1 MDMDNLLIPDN
12 EGQFEDTDVLKA
24 VLKESQKYG
33 RVVVRKAYMDSNQWS
48 SIRQELAARA
58 IEIVDMPILN
68 HHSQKNSAD
77 IKLSLDA
84 LCLSMEDVCD
94 TFVIASGDSDFT
106 PLCQKLREQNKT
118 TVVVSR
124 FGTTSKVLANFADHA
139 TTVDDLILCRPLDWH
154 DCEPVLKAAMILS
167 CGLQGD
173 DAWVSTSRVSSLIK
187 QLPQSHKQQ
196 TLRLKTLLRRS
207 DVDKYFKIKKEDDG
221 AQIHMRPLSKSEST
235 HDRKIE
241 FT

>member
-1 MDMDNLLIPDN
+1 M
-12 EGQFEDTDVLKA
+12 
-24 VLKESQKYG
+24 
-33 RVVVRKAYMDSNQWS
+33 
-48 SIRQELAARA
+48 
-58 IEIVDMPILN
+58 
-68 HHSQKNSAD
+68 
-77 IKLSLDA
+77 
-84 LCLSMEDVCD
+84 
-94 TFVIASGDSDFT
+94 
-106 PLCQKLREQNKT
+106 
-118 TVVVSR
+118 SR

-241 FT
+241 FTEYVVFEREYSHHFRFSCFNYVTRIRRTSLTHHSYRSRISPLENQGSNENSII